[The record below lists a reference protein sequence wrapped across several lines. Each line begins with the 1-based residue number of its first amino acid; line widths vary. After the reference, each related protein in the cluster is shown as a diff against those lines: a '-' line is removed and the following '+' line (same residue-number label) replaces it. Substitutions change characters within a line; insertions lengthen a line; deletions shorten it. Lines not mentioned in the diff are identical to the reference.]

1 MFFDIFNFY
10 GVLLNRKYLNK
21 DLEDS
26 QLTIV
31 SLDQVL
37 INRYNQNSLIIV
49 KGTGIHDAV
58 KKIMHHSKIVYQ
70 EGVGFEQIESNSPE
84 RNYDNDNVGTPKFRK
99 NESMF

>member
-1 MFFDIFNFY
+1 M
-10 GVLLNRKYLNK
+10 
-21 DLEDS
+21 
-26 QLTIV
+26 
-31 SLDQVL
+31 
-37 INRYNQNSLIIV
+37 IIV

-58 KKIMHHSKIVYQ
+58 KKNMHHSKIVYQ